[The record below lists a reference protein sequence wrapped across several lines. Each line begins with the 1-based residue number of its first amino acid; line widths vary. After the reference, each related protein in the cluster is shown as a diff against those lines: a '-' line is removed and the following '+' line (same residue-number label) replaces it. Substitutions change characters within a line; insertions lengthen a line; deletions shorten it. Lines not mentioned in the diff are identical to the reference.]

1 MSFWF
6 TVFRQVGRNIRQ
18 TWASQLMTLLTVSL
32 SVLIFAFFYL
42 IYANMLTFGGKLG
55 DDLSLI
61 VYLEDDPGPEL
72 QQQLKKKITNF
83 DEVEKITFV
92 SRAEAYQRFARQ
104 LGPNQDVL
112 NDMPKDF
119 LPPSIEVIPL
129 KNLRSLNQVKLFSAY
144 LARLPG
150 TLKVQYGQDWVE
162 RFYYFTK
169 LLSII
174 VLLSGILLILTTIF
188 MVAYTIRLTI
198 LGRQA
203 ELELL
208 KLVGATNNYIRTP
221 FLLEGLLQGI
231 IGSSIGIISLFA
243 LYQVDKIEV
252 FRPQFSKSFRIF
264 LLSTG
269 CQHYHYLRLYIALHL
284 RQFFYYAKVFTHLNQ
299 SF

>member
-6 TVFRQVGRNIRQ
+6 TVIRQVGRNLRQ

-42 IYANMLTFGGKLG
+42 IYANMPTLGDKLG

-61 VYLEDDPGPEL
+61 VYLEDEPGPEL
-72 QQQLKKKITNF
+72 QQQLRRKITTF
-83 DEVEKITFV
+83 DEVEEIRFV
-92 SRAEAYQRFARQ
+92 SRAQAYERFSEQ
-104 LGPNQDVL
+104 LGENKDVL

-119 LPPSIEVIPL
+119 LPPSIEVVPM

-162 RFYYFTK
+162 RFYYFTR
-169 LLSII
+169 LVSII
-174 VLLSGILLILTTIF
+174 VLLSGTLLILTTIF

-221 FLLEGLLQGI
+221 FLLEGLLQGLF
-231 IGSSIGIISLFA
+231 GSTFGI
-243 LYQVDKIEV
+243 
-252 FRPQFSKSFRIF
+252 
-264 LLSTG
+264 LS
-269 CQHYHYLRLYIALHL
+269 LYILFQWIKL
-284 RQFFYYAKVFTHLNQ
+284 RFSGPGFLNLFEFSFFSPFVSGTIIAISILLCTVGSYSTMRKFLRI
-299 SF
+299 

>member
-6 TVFRQVGRNIRQ
+6 TVIRQVGRNLRM
-18 TWASQLMTLLTVSL
+18 TWGSQLMTLLTVSL

-42 IYANMLTFGGKLG
+42 IYVNMLNLGNKLG

-61 VYLEDDPGPEL
+61 VYLEDEPGPEL
-72 QQQLKKKITNF
+72 RQQLINKIKTF
-83 DEVEKITFV
+83 DEVEEIRFV
-92 SRAEAYQRFARQ
+92 SRAKAYERFANQ
-104 LGPNQDVL
+104 LGKNQDVL
-112 NDMPKDF
+112 NDLPIDF
-119 LPPSIEVIPL
+119 LPPSIEVIPM

-162 RFYYFTK
+162 RFYYFTR

-174 VLLSGILLILTTIF
+174 VLLSGTLLILTTIF

-231 IGSSIGIISLFA
+231 LGSFLGIASLYILFQWIKLRFSGPGFLNLFEFSFFPPAVSVCIIFVSILLCTIGSYSTMQKFL
-243 LYQVDKIEV
+243 
-252 FRPQFSKSFRIF
+252 RI
-264 LLSTG
+264 
-269 CQHYHYLRLYIALHL
+269 
-284 RQFFYYAKVFTHLNQ
+284 
-299 SF
+299 

>member
-1 MSFWF
+1 MSFWL
-6 TVFRQVGRNIRQ
+6 TVIRQVGRNLRQ
-18 TWASQLMTLLTVSL
+18 TWGSQLMTLLTVSL

-42 IYANMLTFGGKLG
+42 IYSNMLNLGDKLG

-61 VYLEDDPGPEL
+61 VYLEDEPGPEL
-72 QQQLKKKITNF
+72 KQQLTKKIRTF
-83 DEVEKITFV
+83 DEVESIRFV
-92 SRAEAYQRFARQ
+92 SRSDAYDRFAKQ
-104 LGPNQDVL
+104 LGENQDVL

-119 LPPSIEVIPL
+119 LPPSIEVVPL
-129 KNLRSLNQVKLFSAY
+129 KNLRSLNQVKLFSSY

-162 RFYYFTK
+162 RFYYFTR

-174 VLLSGILLILTTIF
+174 VLLSGTLLILTTIF

-221 FLLEGLLQGI
+221 FLLEGLLQGLLGSTFGITSLYILYQWIKLRFSGPGFLNLFEFAFFQPVVSFTI
-231 IGSSIGIISLFA
+231 IGVSILLCTLGSYSTMQKFL
-243 LYQVDKIEV
+243 
-252 FRPQFSKSFRIF
+252 RI
-264 LLSTG
+264 
-269 CQHYHYLRLYIALHL
+269 
-284 RQFFYYAKVFTHLNQ
+284 
-299 SF
+299 

>member
-1 MSFWF
+1 MSFWL
-6 TVFRQVGRNIRQ
+6 TVLRQVGRNLKM
-18 TWASQLMTLLTVSL
+18 TWGSQLMTLLTVSL

-42 IYANMLTFGGKLG
+42 IYSNMLNLGDKLG

-61 VYLEDDPGPEL
+61 VYLDEEPGPEL
-72 QQQLKKKITNF
+72 KQQLEKKIRTF
-83 DEVEKITFV
+83 DEVESIRFV
-92 SRAEAYQRFARQ
+92 SRSEAYDRFALQ
-104 LGPNQDVL
+104 LGKNQDVL
-112 NDMPKDF
+112 NDIPKDF
-119 LPPSIEVIPL
+119 LPPSIEVVPL
-129 KNLRSLNQVKLFSAY
+129 KNLRSLNQVKLFSSY
-144 LARLPG
+144 LASFPG

-174 VLLSGILLILTTIF
+174 VLLSGTLLILTTIF

-231 IGSSIGIISLFA
+231 LGSTFGITA
-243 LYQVDKIEV
+243 LYILFQWIKL
-252 FRPQFSKSFRIF
+252 RFSGPGFLNLFEFTFFSPSISFTIIGVSILLCTLGSYTTMQKFLRI
-264 LLSTG
+264 
-269 CQHYHYLRLYIALHL
+269 
-284 RQFFYYAKVFTHLNQ
+284 
-299 SF
+299 

>member
-1 MSFWF
+1 MSFWL
-6 TVFRQVGRNIRQ
+6 TVIRQVGRNLRQ
-18 TWASQLMTLLTVSL
+18 TWGSQLMTLLTVSL

-42 IYANMLTFGGKLG
+42 IYSNMLNLGDKLG

-61 VYLEDDPGPEL
+61 VYLEDEPGPEL
-72 QQQLKKKITNF
+72 QQQLTKKIRTF
-83 DEVEKITFV
+83 DEVESIRFV
-92 SRAEAYQRFARQ
+92 SRSEAYDRFAKQ
-104 LGPNQDVL
+104 LGENQDVL

-119 LPPSIEVIPL
+119 LPPSIEVVPL
-129 KNLRSLNQVKLFSAY
+129 KNLRSLNQVKLFSSY

-162 RFYYFTK
+162 RFYYFTR

-174 VLLSGILLILTTIF
+174 VLLSGTLLILTTIF

-221 FLLEGLLQGI
+221 FLLEGLLQGLLGSTFGITSLYILFQWIKLRFSGPGFLNLFEFAFFQPGVSFTI
-231 IGSSIGIISLFA
+231 IGVSILLCTLGSYSTMQKFL
-243 LYQVDKIEV
+243 
-252 FRPQFSKSFRIF
+252 RI
-264 LLSTG
+264 
-269 CQHYHYLRLYIALHL
+269 
-284 RQFFYYAKVFTHLNQ
+284 
-299 SF
+299 

>member
-6 TVFRQVGRNIRQ
+6 TVIRQVGRNLRQ
-18 TWASQLMTLLTVSL
+18 TWASQLMTLLTVTL

-42 IYANMLTFGGKLG
+42 IYANMLSFGDKLG

-61 VYLEDDPGPEL
+61 VYLNDEPGPEM
-72 QQQLKKKITNF
+72 QQQLRRKITNF
-83 DEVEKITFV
+83 DEVEEIRFI
-92 SRAEAYQRFARQ
+92 SRAQAYDRFAKQ
-104 LGPNQDVL
+104 LGANKDVL

-119 LPPSIEVIPL
+119 LPPSIEVVPM
-129 KNLRSLNQVKLFSAY
+129 KNLRSLNQVRLFSAY

-150 TLKVQYGQDWVE
+150 TIKVQYGQDWVE

-174 VLLSGILLILTTIF
+174 VLLSGTLLILTTIF

-221 FLLEGLLQGI
+221 FLLEGLLQGLLGSC
-231 IGSSIGIISLFA
+231 IGLSSLYMLFQWIKLRFSGPGFLNVFEFSFFSPAVSLMIVLISILLCTTGSYSSMRKF
-243 LYQVDKIEV
+243 
-252 FRPQFSKSFRIF
+252 FRI
-264 LLSTG
+264 
-269 CQHYHYLRLYIALHL
+269 
-284 RQFFYYAKVFTHLNQ
+284 
-299 SF
+299 

>member
-1 MSFWF
+1 MSFWL
-6 TVFRQVGRNIRQ
+6 TVIRQVGRNLRM
-18 TWASQLMTLLTVSL
+18 TWGSQLMTLLTVSL

-42 IYANMLTFGGKLG
+42 IYANMLNLGDKLG

-61 VYLEDDPGPEL
+61 VYLDEEPGPEL
-72 QQQLKKKITNF
+72 RQQLINKITTF
-83 DEVEKITFV
+83 DEVEEIRFV
-92 SRAEAYQRFARQ
+92 SRAMAYERFADQ
-104 LGPNQDVL
+104 LGQNQDVL

-119 LPPSIEVIPL
+119 LPPSIEVVPM

-174 VLLSGILLILTTIF
+174 VLLSGTLLILTTIF

-221 FLLEGLLQGI
+221 FLLEGLLQGVLGSFLGI
-231 IGSSIGIISLFA
+231 VSLYILFQWIKLRFSGPGFLNLFEFSFFSPAVSLTIICVSILLCTIGSYSTMQKFL
-243 LYQVDKIEV
+243 
-252 FRPQFSKSFRIF
+252 RI
-264 LLSTG
+264 
-269 CQHYHYLRLYIALHL
+269 
-284 RQFFYYAKVFTHLNQ
+284 
-299 SF
+299 